1 MLPDRTGTLDR
12 YVADHRGMPAQP
24 GTGDDRIMI
33 GESRANG
40 RLRTRAAI
48 AIAAMA
54 GMLMWAAPAAL
65 AAESSRVSSVPA
77 TTVIAAS
84 VEQTR
89 TVDLYRS
96 GAAVTQYTSYWCVP
110 AAAQTMINLATGGSD
125 RSYTTQSRLYTEL
138 RQANLYRYSTRGNDV
153 RGWARVLT
161 ARLPVGMG
169 YADTSFSA
177 RSAAYLAIV
186 KAMDRTRRPVGIVVD
201 EGSHAWTVVGFS
213 IRETPGVPNS
223 TTVLGFYVVGPL
235 GSPADPWPKR
245 YLTVSQLSSRFTR
258 YHESQRSVPWEG
270 LYVIVSPLATTG
282 VVTPTR

>member
-1 MLPDRTGTLDR
+1 
-12 YVADHRGMPAQP
+12 
-24 GTGDDRIMI
+24 MI
-33 GESRANG
+33 GESRAKG
-40 RLRTRAAI
+40 PVHIRAAI
-48 AIAAMA
+48 AIAAIA
-54 GMLMWAAPAAL
+54 GLLTWAAPAAL
-65 AAESSRVSSVPA
+65 AADPARVTSVPTA
-77 TTVIAAS
+77 TAVTMSA
-84 VEQTR
+84 EQTR

-110 AAAQTMINLATGGSD
+110 AAAQTMINLATGRSD
-125 RSYTTQSRLYTEL
+125 RSYATQSRLYTEL
-138 RQANLYRYSTRGNDV
+138 RRANLYRYTTRGNDV
-153 RGWARVLT
+153 RGWARVMT
-161 ARLPVGMG
+161 ARLPTGMG
-169 YADTSFSA
+169 YADTSFSS

-213 IRETPGVPNS
+213 VRETPGVPNS

-270 LYVIVSPLATTG
+270 LYVIVAPLATTG
-282 VVTPTR
+282 VVAPTR